1 MDNHTNSKV
10 LNQIYIDH
18 GYKFSN
24 CQTLNLSTSQL
35 HNQTSSTHILQNDGS
50 SPQFSLNYE
59 PLGIPNMKTSP
70 RSLHKQFPIFTGVIP
85 NASNSPKMC

>member
-10 LNQIYIDH
+10 LTQIYIDH

-35 HNQTSSTHILQNDGS
+35 HNQSSSTHIL
-50 SPQFSLNYE
+50 
-59 PLGIPNMKTSP
+59 
-70 RSLHKQFPIFTGVIP
+70 
-85 NASNSPKMC
+85 